1 MKKILFLLLCIA
13 NCLLP
18 TDNLLLAGDTLRPK
32 NPKPIVYVLPIKEEI
47 GPVSSRHLLEGLRQA
62 DKVKADYI
70 VLYLNTYGGAVD
82 DADKMRT
89 AILNCKTPVFA
100 FVDNNAASAGAL
112 IAISCDSIYMAP
124 GANIGAATVVGQDGQ
139 PAPEKYQS
147 YMRSILRSTAEQ
159 NKRDPKIAEAM
170 NDSRAF
176 IPGVNDSGKVLTFTT
191 SEAIKNNYCE
201 GEAKSVEEVLK
212 LAHVE
217 NYEIQTY
224 EISSVGNVID
234 WLINPVISG
243 FLIMI
248 IVAGIYYEFQAPGT
262 IFPIAASMLAALLYF
277 APHYLQG
284 LAENWEILLFF
295 VGLILLALEI
305 FVIPGFGVAGVLGIL
320 FIVVGLTLSL
330 IKSVPTNFPVNLPE
344 GNAFVTA
351 LGIVLGATVLS
362 IALSFW
368 LFGRFIKS
376 SMFSKVSVQSVISK
390 EQGFMGVDMTQK
402 NLVGMTGTAFTV
414 LRPSGKVE
422 IEGNIYDA
430 TAESGFIE
438 HGEKVVVV
446 KFETAQLFV
455 RKVI

>member
-1 MKKILFLLLCIA
+1 MKNIFLFLFSL
-13 NCLLP
+13 CLLFP
-18 TDNLLLAGDTLRPK
+18 APSQAGDTLRPK
-32 NPKPIVYVLPIKEEI
+32 NPRPIVFVLPIKEEI
-47 GPVSSRHLLEGLRQA
+47 GPVSSRHLLEGL
-62 DKVKADYI
+62 KKADELKSDYI
-70 VLYLNTYGGAVD
+70 ILYLNTYGGAVD

-89 AILNCKTPVFA
+89 AILNCKIPIYA

-124 GANIGAATVVGQDGQ
+124 GANIGAATVVGQDGK

-170 NDSRAF
+170 NDSRAY

-191 SEAIKNNYCE
+191 SEAIKNHYCE
-201 GEAKSVEEVLK
+201 GQAKNVEEVLK
-212 LAHVE
+212 IAHVE
-217 NYEIQTY
+217 NYEMQTY
-224 EISSVGNVID
+224 EVSSIGSIID

-284 LAENWEILLFF
+284 LAENWDILVFF
-295 VGLILLALEI
+295 VGLILLALEL
-305 FVIPGFGVAGVLGIL
+305 FVIPGFGIAGVLGIL
-320 FIVVGLTLSL
+320 FIVLGLTLSL

-344 GNAFVTA
+344 GGSFVPA
-351 LGIVLGATVLS
+351 LGIVITSTVLS
-362 IALSFW
+362 IGLSFW

-376 SMFSKVSVQSVISK
+376 SAFSKVSVQSVISK
-390 EQGFMGVDMTQK
+390 EKGFMGVDMSSH
-402 NLVGMTGTAFTV
+402 NLVGKEGTAFTV
-414 LRPSGKVE
+414 LRPSGKAE
-422 IEGNIYDA
+422 IDGNVYDA

-438 HGEKVVVV
+438 QGEKIVVV
-446 KFETAQLFV
+446 KYETAQLFV
-455 RKVI
+455 RRV

>member
-1 MKKILFLLLCIA
+1 MFLLYGSFFS
-13 NCLLP
+13 
-18 TDNLLLAGDTLRPK
+18 LLAGDTIRPK

-47 GPVSSRHLLEGLRQA
+47 GPVSSRHLQEGLKQA
-62 DKVKADYI
+62 TDKKSDYI
-70 VLYLNTYGGAVD
+70 ILYLNTYGGAVD

-89 AILNCKTPVFA
+89 AILNCKIPVYA

-124 GANIGAATVVGQDGQ
+124 GANIGAATVVGQDGK

-170 NDSRAF
+170 NDSRAY

-191 SEAIKNNYCE
+191 SEAIKNKYCE
-201 GEAKSVEEVLK
+201 GEAKTVQEVLK
-212 LAHVE
+212 LAHIE
-217 NYEIQTY
+217 NYDIIEY
-224 EISSVGNVID
+224 EISGVGTIVD

-248 IVAGIYYEFQAPGT
+248 IIAGIYYEFQAPGT
-262 IFPIAASMLAALLYF
+262 IFPIAASMFAALLYF

-284 LAENWEILLFF
+284 LAENWEILVFF
-295 VGLILLALEI
+295 LGVILLALEI

-320 FIVVGLTLSL
+320 FIIIGLTLSL
-330 IKSVPTNFPVNLPE
+330 IKSVPGNFPVNLPE
-344 GNAFVTA
+344 GNAFVNA
-351 LGIVLGATVLS
+351 LFIVIASMILS
-362 IALSFW
+362 IGLSFW

-376 SMFSKVSVQSVISK
+376 SMFSKVSVQSIISK
-390 EQGFMGVDMTQK
+390 EQGFVGVDMTAQS
-402 NLVGMTGTAFTV
+402 LVGKEGFAFTV
-414 LRPSGKVE
+414 MRPSGKVE
-422 IEGNIYDA
+422 IEGNVYDA

-438 HGEKVVVV
+438 QGEKVTVV

-455 RKVI
+455 RRTPSE

>member
-1 MKKILFLLLCIA
+1 MFTVY
-13 NCLLP
+13 CLLSVGS
-18 TDNLLLAGDTLRPK
+18 LFAGDTLRPK
-32 NPKPIVYVLPIKEEI
+32 NPKPIVFVLPIKEEI
-47 GPVSSRHLLEGLRQA
+47 GPVSSRHLLEGLKQA
-62 DKVKADYI
+62 HDAKADYI
-70 VLYLNTYGGAVD
+70 ILYLNTYGGAVD

-89 AILNCKTPVFA
+89 AILNCKTPVYA
-100 FVDNNAASAGAL
+100 YVDNNAASAGAL

-124 GANIGAATVVGQDGQ
+124 GANIGAATVVGQDGV

-201 GEAKSVEEVLK
+201 GEAKTVEEVLK
-212 LAHVE
+212 LAHIE

-224 EISSVGNVID
+224 EVSSIGSVID

-248 IVAGIYYEFQAPGT
+248 IIAGIYYEFQAPGT
-262 IFPIAASMLAALLYF
+262 IFPIAASMFAALLYF

-330 IKSVPTNFPVNLPE
+330 IKSVPSNFPVNLPE
-344 GNAFVTA
+344 GNAFVAA
-351 LGIVLGATVLS
+351 LGIVLVSMVLS
-362 IALSFW
+362 IGLSFW

-390 EQGFMGVDMTQK
+390 EQGFVGVDMTSK
-402 NLVGMTGTAFTV
+402 ALVGKEGTAFTV

-422 IEGNIYDA
+422 IENNIYDA

-438 HGEKVVVV
+438 QGEKIVVV

-455 RKVI
+455 RKA